1 MIADYFV
8 PKPPWDDN
16 ELKQPL
22 RYPHNMARTKFT
34 PGTKFYVKTTNDESL
49 SNSKCTFI
57 LPEDKVQIAAT
68 KIINTGD
75 EIKLLSERPYYLSY
89 SIEDD
94 YPSHLMKQS
103 TEAIHKRKLS
113 DTLGEDYGNED
124 PIMDYKRQTLKFKI
138 EMAKREIYLWEQ
150 QICEINR
157 EINATKKNSTGNEGR
172 CGVDNSDSD
181 MDVKKTNT

>member
-1 MIADYFV
+1 
-8 PKPPWDDN
+8 
-16 ELKQPL
+16 
-22 RYPHNMARTKFT
+22 MARTKLT
-34 PGTKFYVKTTNDESL
+34 PETKFYVKTTNDESL
-49 SNSKCTFI
+49 SNSKF
-57 LPEDKVQIAAT
+57 
-68 KIINTGD
+68 
-75 EIKLLSERPYYLSY
+75 
-89 SIEDD
+89 
-94 YPSHLMKQS
+94 
-103 TEAIHKRKLS
+103 
-113 DTLGEDYGNED
+113 GEDYGNED